1 MIPSEFIA
9 LLNQERASAILR
21 TKDPKKAH
29 LAMEAAIRGG
39 FKIIEFTYSIPE
51 ALTLIKEF
59 SALPGIVV
67 GAGTVL
73 SIEDARNAVEV
84 GARYLVSPVMDEI
97 IIKEAKSLGV
107 AAMPGCSTP
116 TEMLK
121 AHRAGAALQKLFP
134 GAGTGPAFVQQT
146 LGPLPFLRIVP
157 TSGVTLENA
166 ADYLRAGSF
175 AVGFVNSL
183 FNPSEIE
190 AEDFEGI
197 EHRAKSMIDA
207 VAPFK
212 KL

>member
-1 MIPSEFIA
+1 MTPSEFIA
-9 LLNQERASAILR
+9 LLSQERASAILR

-51 ALTLIKEF
+51 ALNLIRDF

-73 SIEDARNAVEV
+73 SIEEARNAVEA

-121 AHRAGAALQKLFP
+121 AHRAGAELQKLFP
-134 GAGTGPAFVQQT
+134 GPGTGPDFVQQT

-166 ADYLRAGSF
+166 ADYIRAGAF

-183 FNPSEIE
+183 FNPSDIE

-197 EHRAKSMIDA
+197 EHRAKAMIGA
-207 VAPFK
+207 VAPFRK
-212 KL
+212 N

>member
-1 MIPSEFIA
+1 MTPSEFIA

-51 ALTLIKEF
+51 ALDLIKDF

-73 SIEDARNAVEV
+73 SIEEARNAVEA
-84 GARYLVSPVMDEI
+84 GARYLVSPVMDETI
-97 IIKEAKSLGV
+97 IEEAKSLGV

-183 FNPSEIE
+183 FDPSEIE

-197 EHRAKSMIDA
+197 ERRAKSMIDA
-207 VAPFK
+207 VAPFRK
-212 KL
+212 P